1 MPLSETARKQG
12 ALWGAEARDWAEIQ
26 ERTAPLL
33 WRAALDAA
41 GVGSGTRLLDAGCGA
56 GGASVA
62 ARERGAIVSG
72 CDASEP
78 LLAIARERLPD
89 ADLRLGELENLP
101 FPDRAFDVVLAI
113 NCMQFT
119 RDPLRAAQD
128 LVRVTGP
135 AARIVVVVWSID
147 QCEQRQI
154 FDAVLR
160 LFETPPKGRGVF
172 ALSGPGEVE
181 ALFPTLPAE
190 TIEVETASVY
200 PTLDIALR
208 GQMSAGPSQR
218 VAEIFGREKVEAT
231 IREALRPFMTASG
244 EVRMQNRFRCV
255 VIRL

>member
-12 ALWGAEARDWAEIQ
+12 ALWGAEARDWTEIQ

-160 LFETPPKGRGVF
+160 KGAVF
-172 ALSGPGEVE
+172 SRCPGRAKSRPCSPLSRLKRSRSRQPQ
-181 ALFPTLPAE
+181 
-190 TIEVETASVY
+190 S
-200 PTLDIALR
+200 
-208 GQMSAGPSQR
+208 
-218 VAEIFGREKVEAT
+218 
-231 IREALRPFMTASG
+231 
-244 EVRMQNRFRCV
+244 
-255 VIRL
+255 IRLWTSRCAVRCPRARLNASRRFSGGRR